1 MKETD
6 GTGQGGAGQGT
17 TTGALELHRR
27 HEALAFLHSH
37 LLHLCATHVLESK
50 SLKGKDGVFE

>member
-6 GTGQGGAGQGT
+6 GTGQGGAGRGT

-27 HEALAFLHSH
+27 YEALAFLHSH
-37 LLHLCATHVLESK
+37 LLDLCAAHVLESK
-50 SLKGKDGVFE
+50 SLKGKDGGFE